1 MGGQEAQEVIVSPET
16 LPEIEFECPRC
27 SSPARA
33 AFYGPC
39 ESCREELRA
48 TQGTEG
54 REVEVAAY
62 EPKMN
67 VVPNQIA
74 TKD

>member
-1 MGGQEAQEVIVSPET
+1 MDVAALEDLHFT
-16 LPEIEFECPRC
+16 CPRC
-27 SSPARA
+27 SNEA
-33 AFYGPC
+33 AAKFYGPC
-39 ESCREELRA
+39 AACCEELRA
-48 TQGTEG
+48 TQG
-54 REVEVAAY
+54 REARAAEVVDY

>member
-1 MGGQEAQEVIVSPET
+1 MTTDALAE
-16 LPEIEFECPRC
+16 LEFDCPRC
-27 SSPARA
+27 NTPARA
-33 AFYGPC
+33 RFYGPC
-39 ESCREELRA
+39 AACCEELRSTLGGEA
-48 TQGTEG
+48 
-54 REVEVAAY
+54 RDIEVAAY